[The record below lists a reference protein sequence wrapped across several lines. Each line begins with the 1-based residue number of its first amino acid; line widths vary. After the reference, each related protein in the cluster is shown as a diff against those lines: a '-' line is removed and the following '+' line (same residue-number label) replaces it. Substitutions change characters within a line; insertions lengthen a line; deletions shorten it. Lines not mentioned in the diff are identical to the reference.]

1 MKRVA
6 PLVAVAAAALVA
18 GCGSS
23 SLSASQLR
31 SQAGQVC
38 ALAGHQAEQI
48 KDPAALGGGV
58 VFLRDGIAVLTPEL
72 RQLQKLT
79 PSQAS
84 ERSYATALGAFSGEL
99 HDLTTTVRGLDKGDD
114 PVDSSITW
122 RRYRR
127 VRTWPGVRSEFRPAS
142 PSKGT
147 ERIHEAG
154 GDAEGAH
161 WWARALGISHHCD
174 GSYFAFLVLAA
185 GQLTVT
191 LSVHDV

>member
-114 PVDSSITW
+114 PVDSIQSLEHHLAPLQTREDVAW
-122 RRYRR
+122 
-127 VRTWPGVRSEFRPAS
+127 
-142 PSKGT
+142 
-147 ERIHEAG
+147 
-154 GDAEGAH
+154 
-161 WWARALGISHHCD
+161 RALGIPACIT
-174 GSYFAFLVLAA
+174 
-185 GQLTVT
+185 Q
-191 LSVHDV
+191 